1 MPSTR
6 VSTGLWAETRSQEVL
21 EAVQAALIEGL
32 KIPETDR
39 DVVLDI
45 YDPSRRIVRPTRTE
59 RFTRIEVTLFSGRS
73 LEAKRRLYRAL
84 VRNLGAR
91 RSGGGGEGGP
101 DRGPGGKLGPEGR
114 PARLGDRS
122 RLRGRG
128 LTPGQPSGFRKTTAA
143 PPAMSAKPIAW
154 FQLSVSPR

>member
-45 YDPSRRIVRPTRTE
+45 YDPANRIGHAVW
-59 RFTRIEVTLFSGRS
+59 
-73 LEAKRRLYRAL
+73 
-84 VRNLGAR
+84 
-91 RSGGGGEGGP
+91 
-101 DRGPGGKLGPEGR
+101 
-114 PARLGDRS
+114 
-122 RLRGRG
+122 
-128 LTPGQPSGFRKTTAA
+128 TAA
-143 PPAMSAKPIAW
+143 ELKTMQEVITLMVFAAVSVLYLGETLSWNHAIGFALIAGGAAVVFLKP
-154 FQLSVSPR
+154 LG

>member
-1 MPSTR
+1 MDMPSTR

-59 RFTRIEVTLFSGRS
+59 RFTRVEVTLFSGRS
-73 LEAKRRLYRAL
+73 LEAKRRLYQAL
-84 VRNLGAR
+84 VRNLGA
-91 RSGGGGEGGP
+91 
-101 DRGPGGKLGPEGR
+101 LGV
-114 PARLGDRS
+114 PAEEVKTVLIEVPAENW
-122 RLRGRG
+122 G
-128 LTPGQPSGFRKTTAA
+128 LKGGQPASEIDLGFEVA
-143 PPAMSAKPIAW
+143 
-154 FQLSVSPR
+154 V

>member
-59 RFTRIEVTLFSGRS
+59 RFTRVEVTLFSGRS
-73 LEAKRRLYRAL
+73 LEAKRRLYQAL
-84 VRNLGAR
+84 VRNLGA
-91 RSGGGGEGGP
+91 
-101 DRGPGGKLGPEGR
+101 LGV
-114 PARLGDRS
+114 PAEEVKTVLIEVPAENW
-122 RLRGRG
+122 G
-128 LTPGQPSGFRKTTAA
+128 LKGGQPASEIDLGFEVA
-143 PPAMSAKPIAW
+143 
-154 FQLSVSPR
+154 V

>member
-6 VSTGLWAETRSQEVL
+6 VSTGRWAETRSQEVL

-59 RFTRIEVTLFSGRS
+59 RFTRVEVTLFSGRS
-73 LEAKRRLYRAL
+73 LEAKRRLYQAL
-84 VRNLGAR
+84 VRNLGA
-91 RSGGGGEGGP
+91 
-101 DRGPGGKLGPEGR
+101 LGV
-114 PARLGDRS
+114 PAEEVKTVLIEVPAENW
-122 RLRGRG
+122 G
-128 LTPGQPSGFRKTTAA
+128 LKGGQPASEIDLGFEVA
-143 PPAMSAKPIAW
+143 
-154 FQLSVSPR
+154 V